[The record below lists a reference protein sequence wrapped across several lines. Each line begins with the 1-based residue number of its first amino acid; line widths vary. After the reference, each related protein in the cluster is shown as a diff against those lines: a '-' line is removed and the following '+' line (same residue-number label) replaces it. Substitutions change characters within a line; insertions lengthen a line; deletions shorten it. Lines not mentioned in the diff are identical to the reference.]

1 MCLWADLNQ
10 CQLHSQGKNEWQYE
24 HPTMPNWQLK
34 LQEIIMF
41 HVILILCGKFDII
54 FCRLSSSSQLE
65 SSIPLGDFQLSLPKK
80 SSHLSPSQAVQ
91 VVFEVVTSWHCQS
104 WKDLRPNPKT
114 SQNISKTSQG
124 ISKDLKTIQ
133 CHSIE
138 LAYRCE
144 PSQVTNRAEGRRL
157 PGVRTVHIG
166 SAKDQAL

>member
-114 SQNISKTSQG
+114 SQNISKTSQN
-124 ISKDLKTIQ
+124 ISKT
-133 CHSIE
+133 
-138 LAYRCE
+138 
-144 PSQVTNRAEGRRL
+144 SQKHPKASQKISKLSNATPLSWHTDANHPRSPTGQ
-157 PGVRTVHIG
+157 
-166 SAKDQAL
+166 K